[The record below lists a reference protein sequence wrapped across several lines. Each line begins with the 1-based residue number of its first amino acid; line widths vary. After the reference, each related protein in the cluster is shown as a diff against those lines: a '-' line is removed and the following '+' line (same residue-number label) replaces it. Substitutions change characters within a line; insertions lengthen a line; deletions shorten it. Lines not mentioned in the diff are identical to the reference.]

1 MSDRV
6 YIIYAEKRSLTAEE
20 LRDEIVLT
28 EKRILRVDDE
38 DRALEVLL
46 P

>member
-6 YIIYAEKRSLTAEE
+6 YIIYAEKRSLADEE

-38 DRALEVLL
+38 ERALEVLL